1 MKVSIVV
8 PIYNVEKYI
17 DKCLN
22 SLVKSIKNYDNIEIL
37 LIDDGSTDNSK
48 KKINEYD
55 KKYSFIKAFY
65 KNNGGLSDA
74 RNYGLIKAIGDYVIF
89 IDSDDEVD
97 PILFNE
103 IITKIEK
110 SDSEVVLWD
119 AMIIDENGKKNKSSL
134 NDYYIHNGLKNS
146 YIYSGIELINVQL
159 KDHSD
164 LVTTVWLGAYKKDFI
179 IRRNLFFEK
188 GLLHEDEMWTIKVF
202 LNANKVEYINKK
214 AYMYRQREDSIM
226 NKQNKDYRKNV
237 NDVIYIYNSLYSY
250 INWISF
256 QNIELNK
263 LKGNISRRYL
273 HALGKFDI
281 YKYKRE
287 KKKIN
292 FNELFKNSIRT
303 IDKIRCLI
311 LKISPYIYCKIS
323 KINGGKSEKKCN

>member
-17 DKCLN
+17 DRCLN
-22 SLVKSIKNYDNIEIL
+22 SIIKSIINYNNIEIL

-48 KKINEYD
+48 KKIDEYT
-55 KKYSFIKAFY
+55 KKYNFIKAFY
-65 KNNGGLSDA
+65 KKNGGLSDA
-74 RNYGLIKAIGDYVIF
+74 RNYGLIKSSGDYVIF
-89 IDSDDEVD
+89 VDSDDEVN
-97 PILFNE
+97 PIFFNR
-103 IITKIEK
+103 IIGELQK
-110 SDSEVVLWD
+110 SNSEVVLWD
-119 AMIIDENGKKNKSSL
+119 AIIIDENGKKIDSSL
-134 NDYYIHNGLKNS
+134 NDYYMHKGLKNNN
-146 YIYSGIELINVQL
+146 IYNGIELINIQL
-159 KDHSD
+159 KAQSD

-179 IRRNLFFEK
+179 IRRQLFFEK

-214 AYMYRQREDSIM
+214 AYMYRQRQNSIM
-226 NKQNKDYRKNV
+226 NKKDKDYRKNI
-237 NDVIYIYNSLYSY
+237 NDIIYIYNSLYSY

-256 QNIELNK
+256 KNIKLDE

-273 HALGKFDI
+273 HALSKFDI
-281 YKYKRE
+281 YRYKRE

-292 FNELFKNSIRT
+292 FNELFKNSMRT

-323 KINGGKSEKKCN
+323 KINGGKSEEKYN